1 MIIKTY
7 FHYISI
13 NEQISDIQNQ
23 KIDSLFVGWSKPNQ
37 LEELCKKTEIKL
49 KINKRLS

>member
-23 KIDSLFVGWSKPNQ
+23 KIDSLFVGWCKPNQ
-37 LEELCKKTEIKL
+37 LEELYIKKNRNKIK
-49 KINKRLS
+49 N